1 MQKRVKRDQKTR
13 IRASWLIDPEADKL
27 VPMKKDYYQIL
38 GVPKD
43 ASQEEIKKAFRK
55 LAHAHHPDKKGGDE
69 AKFKEASEA
78 YSVLSDKKKREQY
91 DAFGSGGFG
100 GGTGGFQ
107 GGFDPSSFGFDFSG
121 FGANGFDSGDLGDIL
136 SSIFGGRRVR
146 RGRDIAVDIELS
158 FQESVFGVEKRVVIN
173 SKFVKQK
180 EVTIQ
185 VPPGIDDG
193 QMIRLSGMGE
203 TLEGGVPGDL
213 YVKVHVR
220 KHPYLRKEGYNLI
233 MDMEVKLSEALLG
246 SERVVHT
253 LDGEITLKIPGSTKH
268 GTILRVK
275 EKGVP
280 HGPSAKTRG
289 DLYVRILVQIPE
301 KLSRDQ
307 KKIVE
312 KLKEEGL

>member
-1 MQKRVKRDQKTR
+1 M
-13 IRASWLIDPEADKL
+13 
-27 VPMKKDYYQIL
+27 KDYYKIL
-38 GVPKD
+38 GIKKD
-43 ASQEEIKKAFRK
+43 ASEEEIKKAFRK
-55 LAHAHHPDKKGGDE
+55 LAHAYHPDKAGGNE

-78 YSVLSDKKKREQY
+78 YSVLSDKKKRAQY
-91 DAFGSGGFG
+91 DAFGAGNYTDAGAGFR
-100 GGTGGFQ
+100 GT
-107 GGFDPSSFGFDFSG
+107 GFDPSSFGFDFSG
-121 FGANGFDSGDLGDIL
+121 FGTKGFDTGDLGDIL

-158 FQESVFGVEKRVVIN
+158 FQESIFGAERKVVIN

-180 EVTIQ
+180 EVSIS

-233 MDMEVKLSEALLG
+233 MDLEAKLSEALLG
-246 SERVVHT
+246 AEKVIHT
-253 LDGEITLKIPGSTKH
+253 LDGEITLKVPAGTKH

-275 EKGVP
+275 GRGVP
-280 HGPSAKTRG
+280 TGVPARQFGGRG
-289 DLYVRILVQIPE
+289 DLYIRISVQIPE
-301 KLSRDQ
+301 KLSKDARKAVEEL
-307 KKIVE
+307 KK
-312 KLKEEGL
+312 LGL